1 MTPPEATPSAVP
13 SSSMNSRVLL
23 AIAACA
29 ALLFP
34 GMAFAKTESPDGERA
49 RVAAFQVMQAARYAT
64 LVTLGD
70 DGHPQGRIVD
80 PLVAP
85 DRTIWV
91 ATNPLSRK
99 VGEIRRDPRVT
110 LVFFNAAA
118 NEYVTVHGRARLI
131 PDAKTRAARWKAD
144 WEPFYKARHEGGDF
158 LLLEVVPQR
167 YEVSSA
173 RLGLANDPLT
183 WKPVVIEP
191 GRK

>member
-1 MTPPEATPSAVP
+1 M
-13 SSSMNSRVLL
+13 SRRLL
-23 AIAACA
+23 VTIVACA
-29 ALLFP
+29 ALLLP
-34 GMAFAKTESPDGERA
+34 AAGTARIESPERERA
-49 RVAAFQVMQAARYAT
+49 QAAAFEVMQAARYAT

-80 PLVAP
+80 PLLAS

-118 NEYVTVHGRARLI
+118 NEYVTVRGRARLI
-131 PDAKTRAARWKAD
+131 PDAKTRAARWKAE
-144 WEPFYKARHEGGDF
+144 WEPFYKARHEGRDF
-158 LLLEVVPQR
+158 LLLEVVPRR

-173 RLGLANDPLT
+173 RLGLANDPVT
-183 WKPVVIEP
+183 WKPVVIET